1 MCIRRSI
8 PLFVILLGIMLAS
21 NALQAQSPDTE
32 THDRL
37 AVLWTSGDPDV
48 AHKVCLMY
56 THVAKT
62 AGWFDEI
69 LLIVWGPSQKL
80 LAADK
85 DVRAKVDQMKADGI
99 QVQVCVYCAETYGL
113 TEHLRGLGFEVKPMG
128 VPLTEVLKD
137 DGWKLLT
144 F

>member
-1 MCIRRSI
+1 MRRSTL
-8 PLFVILLGIMLAS
+8 LFIILTALVLSSGTLGGS
-21 NALQAQSPDTE
+21 PPDTD
-32 THDRL
+32 TSDRL

-48 AHKVCLMY
+48 AHRVCLMY

-62 AGWFDEI
+62 ADWFDEV

-85 DVRAKVDQMKADGI
+85 DIRAKVNSMKDDGI
-99 QVQVCVYCAETYGL
+99 RVEVCIYCAETFGL
-113 TEHLRGLGFEVKPMG
+113 TEQLRSLGFEVKPMG
-128 VPLTEVLKD
+128 IPLTDILKSND
-137 DGWKLLT
+137 WKLLT

>member
-1 MCIRRSI
+1 MRRSTMTFI
-8 PLFVILLGIMLAS
+8 ILATLTLGSGILWG
-21 NALQAQSPDTE
+21 SPPKTE
-32 THDRL
+32 DPDRL

-62 AGWFDEI
+62 AKWFDEV

-80 LAADK
+80 LADDNHVRDK
-85 DVRAKVDQMKADGI
+85 VKAMEADGI
-99 QVQVCVYCAETYGL
+99 QVQVCFYCAESYGL
-113 TEHLRGLGFEVKPMG
+113 TEQLRELGFEVKPMG
-128 VPLTEVLKD
+128 VPLTDILKSD
-137 DGWKLLT
+137 DWKLLT

>member
-1 MCIRRSI
+1 MRRSTL
-8 PLFVILLGIMLAS
+8 LFIILT
-21 NALQAQSPDTE
+21 ALVLSSGTLWGSPPDTD
-32 THDRL
+32 TPDRL

-48 AHKVCLMY
+48 AHRVCLMY

-62 AGWFDEI
+62 ADWFDEV

-85 DVRAKVDQMKADGI
+85 DIRAKVNSMKDDGI
-99 QVQVCVYCAETYGL
+99 RVEVCIYCAETFGL
-113 TEHLRGLGFEVKPMG
+113 TEQLRSLGFEVKPMG
-128 VPLTEVLKD
+128 GPLTDILKSD
-137 DGWKLLT
+137 DWKLLT